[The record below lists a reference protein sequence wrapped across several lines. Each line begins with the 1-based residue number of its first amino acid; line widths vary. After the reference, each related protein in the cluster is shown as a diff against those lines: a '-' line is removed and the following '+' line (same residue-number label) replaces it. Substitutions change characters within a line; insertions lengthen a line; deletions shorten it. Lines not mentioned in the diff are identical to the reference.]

1 MSTAVRG
8 EESEGTATSLLRR
21 SALVIGL
28 RGILAIVLG
37 IVALR
42 RPAATLSAFVTILAI
57 YLMCDGVLTL
67 ASTLYA
73 ASRGRTWW
81 PYLLEGLVS
90 FAVGL
95 IGLAR
100 PNTLT
105 AVVLV
110 LVALRAIV
118 VGIAELGTGISA
130 RRTIGA
136 PAVLLVLGGLASF
149 AFGVVLFARPSIGLF
164 ALVWTFGVY
173 AIAFGVLLDA
183 VALKTRSAATEMR
196 QRPA

>member
-1 MSTAVRG
+1 MSAEMRA
-8 EESEGTATSLLRR
+8 EEAGGTATGLLRK

-28 RGILAIVLG
+28 RGILAIILG

-42 RPAATLSAFVTILAI
+42 RPAATLSTFVMVLAV
-57 YLMCDGVLTL
+57 YLMLDGVLTL
-67 ASTLYA
+67 ASTFYA

-95 IGLAR
+95 IGFVR
-100 PNTLT
+100 PSTLT

-118 VGIAELGTGISA
+118 VGIAELGTGLSV
-130 RRTIGA
+130 RRTMGA
-136 PAVLLVLGGLASF
+136 SAALLVVGGLASI
-149 AFGVVLFARPSIGLF
+149 AFGVVLFARPSIGLL

-173 AIAFGVLLDA
+173 AIAFGVILDG
-183 VALKTRSAATEMR
+183 VALKTRSAASELQHRT
-196 QRPA
+196 A

>member
-1 MSTAVRG
+1 MNAELRAG
-8 EESEGTATSLLRR
+8 EPEGTATSLLRR

-28 RGILAIVLG
+28 RGLLAIVLG

-42 RPAATLSAFVTILAI
+42 RPAATWSAFVMILAI
-57 YLMCDGVLTL
+57 YLICDGLLTL
-67 ASTLYA
+67 ASTFYA
-73 ASRGRTWW
+73 AARGRTWW

-90 FAVGL
+90 FTIGL

-100 PNTLT
+100 PNTFT
-105 AVVLV
+105 AIVLV
-110 LVALRAIV
+110 LVALRSIV
-118 VGIAELGTGISA
+118 VGIAELGTGLSV

-149 AFGVVLFARPSIGLF
+149 AFGVVLLTGPGVGLF
-164 ALVWTFGVY
+164 ALIWVFGVY
-173 AIAFGVLLDA
+173 AIAFGVILDG
-183 VALKTRSAATEMR
+183 VALKARSAASRLE